1 MQLTRRSAA
10 RLTTL
15 AALSGIA
22 LAGCNHPGTT
32 DSTSVSS
39 GGGTGAVATL
49 TTPKGTALTISE
61 PEFYAQL
68 QGFVP
73 NASAQ
78 SFAPIGQPTGR
89 LVLQQMLQNLMV
101 EGLAQDE
108 GVAPTDAEIDT
119 QYNVNKTIQDARS
132 IKPFEQSITDAG
144 LTPQIIKDLQ
154 VKPYL
159 SQIKL
164 ATKGA
169 TISDDDIQKYYTT
182 NKEKEFTK
190 PARVHIKR
198 IVVSNQA
205 EAQDISKAIAG
216 GQTFESQV
224 SKSLDKTTPDGDIAQ
239 WVPTD
244 PAPPQLAALIKPIKA
259 TDAGKVTAPIVFR
272 PNPSQPPTYWIVKVV
287 EKKDKEVVSEADAKD
302 LIHAQLLQQ
311 KAQADPQAQQTMQ
324 QSLHDFQMA
333 AKVSINGAQYATLA
347 QELTHPAPI
356 QAPASSPFAPA
367 PPKP

>member
-10 RLTTL
+10 RLTSL
-15 AALSGIA
+15 AALSGLA
-22 LAGCNHPGTT
+22 LAGCNHPATN
-32 DSTSVSS
+32 DITSVTS
-39 GGGTGAVATL
+39 GGSGSTVATL
-49 TTPKGTALTISE
+49 TTPKGSTLTVSE

-68 QGFVP
+68 QSFVP

-89 LVLQQMLQNLMV
+89 MVMQQMLQNLMV

-108 GVAPTDAEIDT
+108 GVAPTNAEIET

-132 IKPFEQSITDAG
+132 IKPFEQSIADAG

-169 TISDDDIQKYYTT
+169 TVSDADIQTYYNT
-182 NKEKEFTK
+182 NKDKEFTK

-198 IVVSNQA
+198 IVVANQA
-205 EAQDISKAIAG
+205 EAQAISAAIKG

-224 SKSLDKTTPDGDIAQ
+224 SKSLDKSTPDGEIAQ
-239 WVPTD
+239 WVPTN
-244 PAPPQLAALIKPIKA
+244 PAPPQLAALIKPI
-259 TDAGKVTAPIVFR
+259 TETQAGTVTAPIPFR
-272 PNPSQPPTYWIVKVV
+272 PNPSQPITYWIVKVV
-287 EKKDKEVVSEADAKD
+287 EKKDKEVVSQDGAKD

-324 QSLHDFQMA
+324 QSLRDFESQ
-333 AKVSINGAQYATLA
+333 AKLSINGAQYASLA
-347 QELTHPAPI
+347 QELTHPAPPP
-356 QAPASSPFAPA
+356 PAATSPFAQA
-367 PPKP
+367 PLKR

>member
-10 RLTTL
+10 RLTSL
-15 AALSGIA
+15 AALSGLA
-22 LAGCNHPGTT
+22 LAGCSHPGST
-32 DSTSVSS
+32 DTTSVTGSS
-39 GGGTGAVATL
+39 NGGPVATL
-49 TTPKGTALTISE
+49 TTPKGSTLTVNE

-78 SFAPIGQPTGR
+78 SFAPVGQPAGR
-89 LVLQQMLQNLMV
+89 LVLQQMIQNLMV
-101 EGLAQDE
+101 EGLAQDQ

-132 IKPFEQSITDAG
+132 IKPFEQSIAEAG

-169 TISDDDIQKYYTT
+169 TISDADIQTYYNT
-182 NKEKEFTK
+182 NKDKEFTK

-198 IVVSNQA
+198 IVVANQA
-205 EAQDISKAIAG
+205 EAQAISAAIKG

-224 SKSLDKTTPDGDIAQ
+224 SKSLDKSTTDGDIAQ
-239 WVPTD
+239 WVPTN
-244 PAPPQLAALIKPIKA
+244 PAPPQLAALIKPIIA
-259 TDAGKVTAPIVFR
+259 TQPGQVTAPIPFR
-272 PNPSQPPTYWIVKVV
+272 PNPAQPVTYWIVKVV
-287 EKKDKEVVSEADAKD
+287 EKKDKEVVSEDGAKD

-324 QSLHDFQMA
+324 QSLRDFQTA
-333 AKVSINGAQYATLA
+333 AKVSISGAQYTALA
-347 QELTHPAPI
+347 QELTHPAP
-356 QAPASSPFAPA
+356 PPPTASSPFAPA
-367 PPKP
+367 PLKP